1 MNGFELFNRNLCI
14 DRSRLQFFVA
24 EELLDEA
31 DVGSA
36 FEHVGCAGV
45 SQRVNTLLINSAR
58 LGSDTDFILFLI
70 VKFR

>member
-1 MNGFELFNRNLCI
+1 MEINFGRGDIL
-14 DRSRLQFFVA
+14 VA
-24 EELLDEA
+24 QDLLD
-31 DVGSA
+31 GSEIRA
-36 FEHVGCAGV
+36 VFQKMSSETV